1 MGEDLL
7 PARKRFQTWLPVQTF
22 SISKTT
28 GRQRLGSVVYV
39 SPVGFACIL
48 LSAKPFLHELCK
60 GLSVFQLETKKC
72 GAASCFFGGGA
83 LRLQRHAPCNQS
95 GSDFGCVQPQ
105 PPNAVASFHRRAGYL
120 FYLNRAFQVQ
130 WHYELVRQQEK
141 VVDDGIRSVKR
152 EGSEE
157 AQNDSSDGRKDL
169 HQSNEDDEEDKK
181 DFVMQDV
188 ETPCEDDRS
197 SPALASSSSRVGTPA
212 MASSSSRI
220 ISKATPPA
228 DGSKLMNLNF
238 LLDH

>member
-1 MGEDLL
+1 MRRREKLKQRKMPSPEVVEQPAALQNSSPQPCSAEEQRLL
-7 PARKRFQTWLPVQTF
+7 HKRSLRAAAQMRWRERGKARKVLAALSERLVRAMPTKFQFHIQKEW
-22 SISKTT
+22 
-28 GRQRLGSVVYV
+28 
-39 SPVGFACIL
+39 
-48 LSAKPFLHELCK
+48 
-60 GLSVFQLETKKC
+60 
-72 GAASCFFGGGA
+72 
-83 LRLQRHAPCNQS
+83 
-95 GSDFGCVQPQ
+95 PQ